1 MNHEMVILLLSLGIL
16 LLLCIVIYQRITF
29 RKGLRQNLMT
39 MSEKLKEISDTGSDE
54 MVMVFTE
61 SKELIKLA
69 EQINRLLEVHRKTKA
84 DFRRTEMSSRKM
96 LSNISHDIKTPLTVV
111 LGYLEIMRLHGAD
124 SKEMLEKVSQKAQN
138 VMELINEFFTLAK
151 LEAGDMDIALSAL
164 PVNELCRESI
174 LGFYELLMKDDW
186 QVAVNIPEL
195 PIYASG
201 NQEALERILCNL
213 ISNAVRY
220 GADGRYLGITLREEG
235 AFVYIDITDQGKGIE
250 KRFADHVFDRLFT
263 LEDSRSRQVQGN
275 GLGLTIAKN
284 LALQMGGDV
293 TLDSQPGIKTVFTVQ
308 LEKISHESI
317 GERNL

>member
-1 MNHEMVILLLSLGIL
+1 MVILLLSLGIL

-29 RKGLRQNLMT
+29 RKGLRQNLMA
-39 MSEKLKEISDTGSDE
+39 MSDKLKEISDTGSDE

-69 EQINRLLEVHRKTKA
+69 EQINRLLEAHRKTKA
-84 DFRRTEMSSRKM
+84 DFRRTEMASRKM

-174 LGFYELLMKDDW
+174 LEFYDLLVKDDW
-186 QVAVNIPEL
+186 QVAVNIPES
-195 PIYASG
+195 PIYARG
-201 NQEALERILCNL
+201 NQEALQRILCNL

-220 GADGRYLGITLREEG
+220 GADGRYLGITLREKG
-235 AFVYIDITDQGKGIE
+235 CSVYIDITDQGKGIE

>member
-29 RKGLRQNLMT
+29 RKGLRQNLMA
-39 MSEKLKEISDTGSDE
+39 MSDKLKEISDTGSDE

-69 EQINRLLEVHRKTKA
+69 EQINRLLEAHRKTKA
-84 DFRRTEMSSRKM
+84 DFRRTEMASRKM

-174 LGFYELLMKDDW
+174 LEFYDLLVKDDW
-186 QVAVNIPEL
+186 QVAVNIPES

-201 NQEALERILCNL
+201 NQEALQRILCNL

-235 AFVYIDITDQGKGIE
+235 CSVYIDITDQGKGIE

-308 LEKISHESI
+308 LEKISHENI